1 MSQTTLEWIEFI
13 LVAIL
18 PLRLLTA
25 AVSDPELVRSADL
38 HRRSKK

>member
-18 PLRLLTA
+18 LCLLVMTA
-25 AVSDPELVRSADL
+25 IYDPELL
-38 HRRSKK
+38 PLG